1 MSRRESK
8 RFEALAVL
16 YERIRDVRGAIVELG
31 VASGESLRMWA
42 RLVGDE
48 DREIFGFDTF
58 AGFPAFSSEDG
69 PMAPAIGKRVGGET
83 ELRPRPL
90 GIVEVDVPCNVQL
103 FAGDIVE
110 TLPKHA
116 PDPDRV
122 ALVFFDADCYAPT
135 KCGIEVL
142 WPRLSK
148 GGLFVFDEY
157 GQDAWP
163 GETKAVNDFVAKEGL
178 LLERLEMESGPSAL
192 VVKP

>member
-1 MSRRESK
+1 MSRRETK

-16 YERIRDVRGAIVELG
+16 YERIRGVRGAIVELG

-58 AGFPAFSSEDG
+58 AGFPEFSTEDG
-69 PMAPAIGKRVGGET
+69 PMAPAIGKCVGGET

-90 GIVEVDVPCNVQL
+90 RVEEVNVPDNVL
-103 FAGDIVE
+103 LIEGDIAE
-110 TLPKHA
+110 TLPKHV
-116 PDPDRV
+116 PDRV

-135 KCGIEVL
+135 KCGIDVL

-163 GETKAVNDFVAKEGL
+163 GETKAANDFVTKEGL